1 MPTSPLTHPRTA
13 MNTGPERQHAEG
25 TWDKIKGNVKEA
37 VGDATDNHSLEAE
50 GQMDQMKGGAKQ
62 VVGDVRGGV
71 RDALDSGDETEQ
83 GEGLVD
89 RAVGK
94 VKEVFG
100 DATDNESLQ
109 AEGAAQNAAGHA
121 RSTTGSVRDDL
132 ADRV

>member
-1 MPTSPLTHPRTA
+1 

-50 GQMDQMKGGAKQ
+50 GHMDQMKGSAKQ
-62 VVGDVRGGV
+62 TVGDVRGGV
-71 RDALDSGDETEQ
+71 RDALESGDET
-83 GEGLVD
+83 D
-89 RAVGK
+89 RATGVWDEVAGRA
-94 VKEVFG
+94 KEAWG

-109 AEGAAQNAAGHA
+109 AEGRAQH
-121 RSTTGSVRDDL
+121 TGGAVRGAVGDARDDL

>member
-1 MPTSPLTHPRTA
+1 

-50 GQMDQMKGGAKQ
+50 GQMDQMKGSAKHG
-62 VVGDVRGGV
+62 VADVRGGV
-71 RDALDSGDETEQ
+71 RDTLESGDTTQ
-83 GEGLVD
+83 HGEGLLD

-100 DATDNESLQ
+100 DATDNHSLE
-109 AEGAAQNAAGHA
+109 AEGHAQNAAGHA
-121 RSTTGSVRDDL
+121 RSATGSVRDDL

>member
-1 MPTSPLTHPRTA
+1 

-37 VGDATDNHSLEAE
+37 VGDATDNHSVEAE
-50 GQMDQMKGGAKQ
+50 GQMDQMKGGAKH
-62 VVGDVRGGV
+62 VAGDVRGGV
-71 RDALDSGDETEQ
+71 RDTLESGDTAQ
-83 GEGLVD
+83 HGEGLLD

-121 RSTTGSVRDDL
+121 RSATGSVRDDL